1 MEAKKALSPIEENN
15 RNALRESKPRVY
27 EKLQHFNEKFERGES
42 IAIIQFQYDYAC
54 NFSCEHCAVAKM
66 ERKQRFFTLDD
77 VRELSRQGDEL
88 GLANFVITGGEPL
101 VFRDLDGLIDAIDPS
116 KWYLVMDTNGWLLDH
131 KKAKHLKSKGVDKI
145 QLSLDSINPEKHN
158 AFRKKDDSYNR
169 VLNAIDASL
178 DADLN
183 IILSTV
189 ATKQNVR
196 SRDFIELLEF
206 AKKKGI
212 GTFVTLAKPV
222 GKWEG
227 NYDALCSTD
236 DITYINEL
244 GKKYSV
250 FTHLTPAYGLDIG
263 CIAVKRMVSI
273 TKYGD
278 VMPCPYIHASIGN
291 FFEEPLEA
299 IINRGLSSKLFGKHI
314 NTCIAAVSKPFIENH
329 MSKAYGRKLPIPFS
343 EMFPGEEMS
352 IQTETQERK

>member
-1 MEAKKALSPIEENN
+1 MDINKTLTSAEESS

-27 EKLQHFNEKFERGES
+27 EKLQHFTDKYNRGES

-101 VFRDLDGLIDAIDPS
+101 VFSDLDGLIDAVDPQ
-116 KWYLVMDTNGWLLDH
+116 KWYLVMDTNGWFLDH
-131 KKAKHLKSKGVDKI
+131 EKARHLKAKGVDKI
-145 QLSLDSINPEKHN
+145 QLSLDSIRPEKHDR
-158 AFRKKDDSYNR
+158 FRNHDDSFER
-169 VLNAIDASL
+169 AVNAVDASL
-178 DADLN
+178 DAGLK

-189 ATKQNVR
+189 ATKHNVR

-206 AKKKGI
+206 AKAKDI

-227 NYDALCSTD
+227 NYDELCSSD
-236 DITYINEL
+236 DIAYINQL
-244 GKKYSV
+244 AKQYDV

-263 CIAVKRMVSI
+263 CIAVKRMISI

-278 VMPCPYIHASIGN
+278 VMPCPYIHTAIGN
-291 FFEEPLEA
+291 FFEEPLDA
-299 IINRGLSSKLFGKHI
+299 IIKRGLNNHIFGKHI
-314 NTCIAAVSKPFIENH
+314 DTCIAAVSMPFIEKY
-329 MSKAYGRKLPIPFS
+329 MAKAYGRKLPIPYT
-343 EMFPGEEMS
+343 EMFPGEG
-352 IQTETQERK
+352 